1 MAQERIRL
9 PTSEAG
15 LVRYFEE
22 SKSKI
27 QLSPVTVVSFIIGM
41 IVVLIILNKIW

>member
-1 MAQERIRL
+1 MAQEKIRL

-22 SKSKI
+22 AKSKF
-27 QLSPVTVVSFIIGM
+27 QLSPVTVVSFVIGM
-41 IVVLIILNKIW
+41 IIILLIFNKIF